1 MPEVTI
7 YYNEHCEICRNAL
20 ALIRHAGLEPTVVE
34 YMWTPPSRATLLKL
48 RAAMQAS
55 VRALVRVHSAHGTD
69 LGLYDPT
76 WSDEALLALVL
87 DRSLVRRQESKGG
100 CRPHQH

>member
-20 ALIRHAGLEPTVVE
+20 ALIRHADLEPTVVE

-55 VRALVRVHSAHGTD
+55 VRALVRVHSAHGAD

-76 WSDEALLALVL
+76 WSDEALLALVF
-87 DRSLVRRQESKGG
+87 DRSLVPPTGIE
-100 CRPHQH
+100 PVFAA